1 MLKLLGC
8 VLIFIAS
15 IGLAWN
21 IQIELKQHQNRLLEL
36 RRLFTEI
43 FWEMTYSMQPVE
55 MVLLYQTKTKDVCL
69 TGILRE
75 IGERLRKKESQ
86 CGADIWKEVFEE
98 HKKELGLKTEEN
110 ELIGETGKAFFG
122 KSMEE
127 NQKVLSLYQE
137 RLDFLIEEERK
148 ERKEKQKVYQTVCM
162 MSGLILII
170 LLV

>member
-1 MLKLLGC
+1 MLKMAGC
-8 VLIFIAS
+8 VMILTAS

-21 IQIELKQHQNRLLEL
+21 IQVELKQHQLRLLEL

-55 MVLLYQTKTKDVCL
+55 MVLLYQTETKDVCL
-69 TGILRE
+69 ADILKE
-75 IGERLRKKESQ
+75 IGERLKKKEAK
-86 CGADIWKEVFEE
+86 CGPDIWKEVFEE
-98 HKKELGLKTEEN
+98 RKGELGLRTEER
-110 ELIGETGKAFFG
+110 ELAEEAGRAFFG

-127 NQKVLSLYQE
+127 NQKVLSLYQD
-137 RLDFLIEEERK
+137 RLDFLIEAERK
-148 ERKEKQKVYQTVCM
+148 ERKEKQKVYQTVCI